1 MDNNIAN
8 LVFEHLKAIRADV
21 QDLKA
26 DNRDIKMRL
35 SAVGHSLASVV
46 LGLGEGYS
54 SNARQQAAIDRM
66 NQRILRIEKR
76 LELADQ

>member
-1 MDNNIAN
+1 MDNNIEN
-8 LVFEHLKAIRADV
+8 LVLEHLKAIRADV

-26 DNRDIKMRL
+26 DNQDINMRL
-35 SAVGHSLASVV
+35 SEVGYSLASVV
-46 LGLGEGYS
+46 LGLGEGCS